1 MLSQTFNI
9 LVLSEER
16 DLLHLLK
23 GILGATRYEISA
35 VSSEEAMIGSLSQ
48 KHHDLIIID
57 QTFAGIN
64 GQTIKTLYHSFPD
77 LAYIIIAHDLS
88 SVNDWPGFKKINFV
102 KKDQMESR
110 LPLLLSNI
118 YTAFNESHVP
128 TLEYN
133 NLIRTALDDSL
144 TFTAIVHSDGDI
156 VFLNRPAREILKI
169 QTDEV
174 EGLKFFDFLK
184 DGEKVWQFLTMRWH
198 DHPEQSISM
207 DLYLSDKDFNEF
219 PFPVIIKALQ
229 NHELYFIIQGKT
241 LAEAES
247 LSHSSDSSTLLKAF
261 SESLANDLL
270 NPLNVIWGRLQLFQ
284 SNPHLE
290 QSDFHTIKL
299 IERQLTRIN
308 DVISKLVAV
317 TSLNRDLVPQRV
329 FLNDVFKSLI
339 QQPKLK
345 DLLESQNSSIR
356 FELDALPPIYGQSA
370 QIELLLSTLID
381 LIFNLSGTNSRIT
394 ISNKPVDK
402 TKSTKQLVIDF
413 KLSDATQVPDQ
424 LLLKSCLKFNEGE
437 KKKFALETTI
447 IRYLLDEYQIKHH
460 LKDDHSTLILS
471 LVFPLN

>member
-1 MLSQTFNI
+1 MLSQTFKI

-23 GILGATRYEISA
+23 GVLGSTRYEIEA
-35 VSSEEAMIGSLSQ
+35 VNSEEELIGSLAQ
-48 KHHDLIIID
+48 KRHDLIIID

-64 GQTIKTLYHSFPD
+64 GQTIKTLYYSFPD
-77 LAYIIIAHDLS
+77 LAYIVIVHDLS
-88 SVNDWPGFKKINFV
+88 GINDWPGFKKINFV

-110 LPLLLSNI
+110 LPLLLSNV
-118 YTAFNESHVP
+118 YTAFNESHV
-128 TLEYN
+128 TSLQYN
-133 NLIRTALDDSL
+133 NLLRSALDDSL

-169 QTDEV
+169 QTDEI

-184 DGEKVWQFLTMRWH
+184 DGEKVWQFLTMRWN
-198 DHPEQSISM
+198 DRFEQSISM

-219 PFPVIIKALQ
+219 PFPVIIKALR

-290 QSDFHTIKL
+290 QTDFHTLEL

-329 FLNDVFKSLI
+329 FLNDIFNSLI
-339 QQPKLK
+339 QQPKLQ
-345 DLLESQNSSIR
+345 DLLKSQNSSLR

-381 LIFNLSGTNSRIT
+381 LIFNLSGTNSQIT
-394 ISNKPVDK
+394 IRNRPVDQ
-402 TKSTKQLVIDF
+402 TNSAKQLVIEF
-413 KLSDATQVPDQ
+413 RLSDATQVPDQ
-424 LLLKSCLKFNEGE
+424 LLLKSCLRFKEGE

-460 LKDDHSTLILS
+460 LKEDYSTLILS

>member
-23 GILGATRYEISA
+23 GILGATRYEIDA

-207 DLYLSDKDFNEF
+207 DLYLSDK
-219 PFPVIIKALQ
+219 
-229 NHELYFIIQGKT
+229 
-241 LAEAES
+241 
-247 LSHSSDSSTLLKAF
+247 
-261 SESLANDLL
+261 
-270 NPLNVIWGRLQLFQ
+270 
-284 SNPHLE
+284 
-290 QSDFHTIKL
+290 
-299 IERQLTRIN
+299 
-308 DVISKLVAV
+308 
-317 TSLNRDLVPQRV
+317 
-329 FLNDVFKSLI
+329 
-339 QQPKLK
+339 
-345 DLLESQNSSIR
+345 
-356 FELDALPPIYGQSA
+356 
-370 QIELLLSTLID
+370 
-381 LIFNLSGTNSRIT
+381 
-394 ISNKPVDK
+394 
-402 TKSTKQLVIDF
+402 
-413 KLSDATQVPDQ
+413 
-424 LLLKSCLKFNEGE
+424 
-437 KKKFALETTI
+437 
-447 IRYLLDEYQIKHH
+447 
-460 LKDDHSTLILS
+460 
-471 LVFPLN
+471 